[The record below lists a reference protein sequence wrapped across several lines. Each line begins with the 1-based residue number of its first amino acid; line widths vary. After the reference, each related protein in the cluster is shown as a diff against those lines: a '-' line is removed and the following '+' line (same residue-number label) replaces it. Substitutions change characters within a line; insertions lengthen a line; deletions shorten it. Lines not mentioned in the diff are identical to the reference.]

1 MSSEWDKIE
10 EVATLIAVLIVS
22 NIVSFS
28 VNLAIMV
35 RFHDMTK

>member
-1 MSSEWDKIE
+1 MSSGWDKIE
-10 EVATLIAVLIVS
+10 EIAVLVSVLIVT
-22 NIVSFS
+22 NIVSFA